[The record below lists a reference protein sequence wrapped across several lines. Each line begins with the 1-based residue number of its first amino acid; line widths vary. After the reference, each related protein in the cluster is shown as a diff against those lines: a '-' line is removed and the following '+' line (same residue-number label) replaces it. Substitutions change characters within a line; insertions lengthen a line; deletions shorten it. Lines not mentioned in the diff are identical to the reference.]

1 MNMSGKVK
9 AKVNH
14 QNRKYVRK
22 GKDALVFEDDFRE
35 PKLKINDDRRV
46 QINLNALHPK
56 ERPAPSM
63 KESVLSGNPNNIQTQ
78 QDYLRFNGKMLLLTV
93 KVFVDNFKGSPA
105 RPGEFDKAWY
115 RLVNMETS

>member
-22 GKDALVFEDDFRE
+22 GKDALLFEDDFRE

-46 QINLNALHPK
+46 
-56 ERPAPSM
+56 
-63 KESVLSGNPNNIQTQ
+63 
-78 QDYLRFNGKMLLLTV
+78 
-93 KVFVDNFKGSPA
+93 
-105 RPGEFDKAWY
+105 
-115 RLVNMETS
+115 